1 MLYAVRYSSINYYVY
16 VLLTLFNQTL
26 LGRTLRHCK
35 PSKDP
40 SVDGTRFKRRLLK
53 VQFRTVLFLTARGRT
68 EGRLQVD
75 GDVTATAPSR
85 QHERTVG
92 ME

>member
-1 MLYAVRYSSINYYVY
+1 M
-16 VLLTLFNQTL
+16 LTLFNQTL
-26 LGRTLRHCK
+26 LGRTLRHCR

-40 SVDGTRFKRRLLK
+40 SVDGARFRWRLLK
-53 VQFRTVLFLTARGRT
+53 DQLRAVLFLTARGRT
-68 EGRLQVD
+68 EDGWLQVE